1 MSEGMR
7 NWFRKY
13 AIVSRK
19 KRLVRNKQFYSF
31 DTAKTVGIVF
41 KVEEGVVP
49 PEVFSMRSFL
59 LKRKVQCWAIGY
71 CDSKVL
77 PDELKNLYSLELF
90 TRADLNWYGRP
101 VSENVNKFLQ
111 GSYDIVIDLC
121 REVEKYPYPLKYIV
135 STVQA
140 SMIIGGVLYP
150 RCPYDL
156 IVDAQQVCDTSG
168 YIKQVSHYIS
178 IINNPQAIQEAGEQN
193 IASE

>member
-31 DTAKTVGIVF
+31 DTAKTVGVAF

-49 PEVFSMRSFL
+49 PEVFSIRNFL
-59 LKRKVQCWAIGY
+59 LKRKIRCSTIGY
-71 CDSKVL
+71 CDSKTL
-77 PDELKNLYSLELF
+77 PDELKNISSIELF
-90 TRADLNWYGRP
+90 TRTDLNWYGRP
-101 VSENVNKFLQ
+101 VAENVNKFLQ
-111 GSYDIVIDLC
+111 GSYDIVIDFC
-121 REVEKYPYPLKYIV
+121 REAEKYPYPLKYIV

-168 YIKQVSHYIS
+168 YIEQVRHYIS
-178 IINNPQAIQEAGEQN
+178 IINRPQAMQETGEQN
-193 IASE
+193 IAS